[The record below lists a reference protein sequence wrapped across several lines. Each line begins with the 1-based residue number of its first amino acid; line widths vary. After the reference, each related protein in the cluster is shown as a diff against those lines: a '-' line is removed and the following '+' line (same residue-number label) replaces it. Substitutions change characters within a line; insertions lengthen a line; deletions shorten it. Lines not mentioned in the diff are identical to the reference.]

1 MGSGRS
7 IELVLARESAW
18 KYGLAGANEVVVEL
32 GEKAMGDWTGLYQSS
47 AVDPRNGDGAD
58 DSVGGKG

>member
-1 MGSGRS
+1 M
-7 IELVLARESAW
+7 LARESAW

-32 GEKAMGDWTGLYQSS
+32 GEKAVGDWETGLYQS